1 MAVVS
6 YGPISRGPTTV
17 LDSASD
23 NSSVRTSNAV
33 LVADWRQITVSVQTS
48 NALASRYT
56 VWGTDYDGFQTPLA
70 EGNWSSITAITAPG
84 LFTVDPGMRWLRA
97 TRSAIDSQG
106 TVIFAGRT

>member
-1 MAVVS
+1 MS
-6 YGPISRGPTTV
+6 YGPISRGPLTV

-33 LVADWRQITVSVQTS
+33 LVADYRQITVSVQTS

-56 VWGTDYDGFQTPLA
+56 IWGTNYDGAQTALA
-70 EGNWSSITAITAPG
+70 EANWSALTAITAQG

-97 TRSAIDSQG
+97 TRSALDSQG
-106 TVIFAGRT
+106 TVIFGGRT